1 MQATETLSG
10 SSASSSNSSSSN
22 SDSSNS
28 SAESDNEN
36 SESEDVGQTN
46 SVKNVSIKKDE
57 EPKDPVQAAR
67 RYNQRYN
74 LLMERINAINQVNCN
89 RLANPAKQNKLWR

>member
-46 SVKNVSIKKDE
+46 SVKNVLSIKKDE

-74 LLMERINAINQVNCN
+74 LLMERINAINQVNFIV
-89 RLANPAKQNKLWR
+89 

>member
-10 SSASSSNSSSSN
+10 SSASSYSSSSN

-28 SAESDNEN
+28 SGESDNEN
-36 SESEDVGQTN
+36 SESEDVCQRN
-46 SVKNVSIKKDE
+46 SVKNFSSKKDDE
-57 EPKDPVQAAR
+57 LKDPVQEAR

-74 LLMERINAINQVNCN
+74 LLLMERINAINQVIFIFY
-89 RLANPAKQNKLWR
+89 